1 MSCDTTSN
9 VAQPKFIA
17 AVCVLFG
24 VIPLV
29 GGALLRA
36 GKRPPQS
43 LPYLISLLA
52 RRILLPLVDVA
63 FDWVAVASYWSN
75 GQIEEA
81 VAILTFLIVGTLS
94 LTMVSAFASTD
105 DGEYQNLRS
114 VKDEGPVGIAC
125 GCCAGIFQVGPLY
138 LGGKAIR
145 AWREVTDTRWRKE
158 ALYGRDSRGPTTQPM
173 LNDFVA
179 LVANVKHFIHFE
191 ALFEGGPQLVLQASR
206 PLLACT
212 SSAAAAP
219 TSSSTSAAAC
229 TSSTSSTAS
238 IHLLHHLHLRHSP
251 TPTRR
256 PVLQAIL
263 VVRDWETLRCQLSAL
278 ETEGWVRLIS
288 PLISAAGLVS
298 AQVDWLC
305 EGDRFIHRVCAEPDQ
320 RAPTPAEPQ
329 APSVGSRPA
338 ASLPLTTAGGRRAG
352 AGGSATTRS

>member
-1 MSCDTTSN
+1 VLRALALMSCDTTSN

-206 PLLACT
+206 LLLACT

-238 IHLLHHLHLRHSP
+238 IHLLHHLHLRHP
-251 TPTRR
+251 P
-256 PVLQAIL
+256 P
-263 VVRDWETLRCQLSAL
+263 
-278 ETEGWVRLIS
+278 
-288 PLISAAGLVS
+288 P
-298 AQVDWLC
+298 
-305 EGDRFIHRVCAEPDQ
+305 HPPP
-320 RAPTPAEPQ
+320 RAPGHPRGARLGDAALPALRTRDRGVGTPHIAAHLGGGPRLR
-329 APSVGSRPA
+329 AGRLAVRGRP
-338 ASLPLTTAGGRRAG
+338 LHPPRVRRAG
-352 AGGSATTRS
+352 PTSPNPSRAPSTICW